1 MIVDDRGGA
10 GGAIGSEFVARA
22 APDGNTVLLA
32 SLGSQVLS
40 PILKPPT
47 AYDPV
52 KSFEPVMLVGAVPS
66 LLVVSQ
72 QLGVTSMK
80 DLLAKAK
87 QQKLTYGSAGPGT
100 TMNIAVEMLNAA
112 AGVKI
117 THVPYRGAAPALND
131 LLGGHVDMLNADL
144 PVLLPLVKAG
154 SVKAVALFAAE
165 RSPLLPDLPTTKEL
179 GLPSVVMENWYG
191 IFLPAGTPPPVRDKL
206 EKALFAVIAMPSVKQ
221 RFADNGMHGT
231 LGHAAFAAR
240 LSQEFADVAA
250 DDQIS
255 SALPGNSDARYR
267 ALPNSSATG
276 APEAI
281 LASRSFSAAA
291 LRSALCSTSAA
302 RWRGIKQT
310 PVSSASTTSPGLT
323 VTPQIDT
330 GWLMATVLT
339 RHFPVIGLTLRDQ
352 IA

>member
-1 MIVDDRGGA
+1 MRRFRGCAAGLSCAAALLLATPGLADTVKIVVPFAAGGPVDQLARILAAELGGKLGADVIVDDRGGA
-10 GGAIGSEFVARA
+10 GGAIGSEIVARA

-40 PILKPPT
+40 PLLKPPT

-52 KSFEPVMLVGAVPS
+52 KSFAPVMLVGAVPS

-87 QQKLTYGSAGPGT
+87 AQKLTYGSAGPGT

-154 SVKAVALFAAE
+154 SVKPVALFATE

-179 GLPSVVMENWYG
+179 GLPSVVMESWYG
-191 IFLPAGTPPPVRDKL
+191 AFLPAGTPPPVRDKL

-231 LGHAAFAAR
+231 LGHDAFAAR
-240 LSQEFADVAA
+240 LTQEFATWP
-250 DDQIS
+250 QTIGQ
-255 SALPGNSDARYR
+255 LGI
-267 ALPNSSATG
+267 TG
-276 APEAI
+276 E
-281 LASRSFSAAA
+281 
-291 LRSALCSTSAA
+291 
-302 RWRGIKQT
+302 
-310 PVSSASTTSPGLT
+310 
-323 VTPQIDT
+323 
-330 GWLMATVLT
+330 
-339 RHFPVIGLTLRDQ
+339 
-352 IA
+352 